1 MQKSDIL
8 ESRIVQRDFDKRWER
23 IVKVQD
29 FENAYTFANEQ
40 GVKMTMIPEKWIIV
54 AVYDFIMEAA

>member
-1 MQKSDIL
+1 MLKSDIL
-8 ESRIVQRDFDKRWER
+8 ESQIVHRDFDKRWER

-29 FENAYTFANEQ
+29 LENAYTFANEQ
-40 GVKMTMIPEKWIIV
+40 GVKMTLIPEKWGTV

>member
-8 ESRIVQRDFDKRWER
+8 ESQIVQRDFDKRWER

-29 FENAYTFANEQ
+29 LENSYTFANEQ
-40 GVKMTMIPEKWIIV
+40 GVKMTLIPEKWITV
-54 AVYDFIMEAA
+54 AVYDFLMEAA

>member
-1 MQKSDIL
+1 MH
-8 ESRIVQRDFDKRWER
+8 RDFDKRWER

-29 FENAYTFANEQ
+29 LENAYTFANEQ
-40 GVKMTMIPEKWIIV
+40 GVKMTLIPEKWVTV